1 MKIVVCIK
9 QVPDTSDIKW
19 SENNTIVREGVESIL
34 NPYDAYA
41 LEMALKIKDKIP
53 STEVIALT
61 MGPVQAK
68 DILKRAIATG
78 ADRGVLLSDKKFAG
92 ADTQATSRT
101 LSSIIKNKFSDVD
114 LIICGQFAI
123 DGDTAQTGPSIAA
136 HMNLH
141 QVTYVKEL
149 VNVDEKSI
157 TVKKE
162 TDYGTQILKLNLPGV
177 LCVTKN
183 NEQPRKFTIKGT
195 IKAFD
200 SEIETY
206 SLQDITLSPQDVG
219 ILGSPT
225 YVSKAFRPQRHKECE
240 LFEYSN
246 NPDGVINIITEK
258 LSKFI

>member
-19 SENNTIVREGVESIL
+19 SENNTIIREGVESIL

-53 STEVIALT
+53 STEVIAFT
-61 MGPVQAK
+61 MGPIQAK

-78 ADRGVLLSDKKFAG
+78 ADKAVLLSDKKFAG

-101 LSSIIKNKFSDVD
+101 ISALIKNRFFDVD

-123 DGDTAQTGPSIAA
+123 DGDTAQTGPSIAT
-136 HMNLH
+136 HMNLP

-149 VNVDEKSI
+149 VSVDEKSV
-157 TVKKE
+157 TVKKD

-183 NEQPRKFTIKGT
+183 NEKPRKFTINGT
-195 IKAFD
+195 IKASD

-206 SLQDITLSPQDVG
+206 SLQDTALLPQEVG

-225 YVSKAFRPQRHKECE
+225 YVSKAFRPQRKKECVF
-240 LFEYSN
+240 FEYMDDPEKTIN
-246 NPDGVINIITEK
+246 NIYEK
-258 LSKFI
+258 MNKFI